1 MDDAVLLRALAAATA
16 PDAAR
21 LLQKTLVNNDVDLLT
36 PKLLAAVDD
45 GAIPP
50 TVFVIY
56 LSNTRRLG
64 TLSAALQSRSSTIR
78 CAAIKRAGKLLRS
91 EHEFDKTWRAL
102 GGAPGIAAL
111 MRSLSLDDVER
122 LCRALGKDL
131 SGSQFSAAALANR
144 QQAMSQLLDLV
155 SVLDPSKPT
164 ITSDTPFQRDPRPLD
179 HLYAFLVP
187 ACTAQAREQWWIKQ
201 NPGKEQPKPSRPY
214 PEWLEPGQ
222 EAKFHADIELDSQTY
237 TIDGIQWLL
246 SHENKYRESILH
258 SIAKADIQELEMKP
272 AVFFNSNILPLA
284 VSLTRKKLPPGMKSH
299 IWDVI
304 ASSLQR
310 WPLMAEQL
318 SFYRGGLIRLAV
330 SRWDYAPTQESH
342 ARAGDIL
349 CTLLKL
355 TPATKLPSMVQWFQT
370 GLFNIKSHHKYQ
382 LWLWLFRLTKK
393 FGVNIEAPT
402 EQDKEKLKQI
412 NAFPIDVFQEGFMP
426 RGKAVD
432 FLHLLAEIRPD
443 KAFLRPIVR
452 YQPSTIFSL
461 SGSVSPG
468 SPSPCG
474 DFELLHQHLFTCLP
488 PHDHPKHAS
497 VNLNVP
503 SAAEAIKLRMDEA
516 AKGRDAEV
524 RFFWAQ
530 SALFMAIASGSLAL
544 YSQALTWTRRFDRD
558 WQTLKNLYDTDTLLT
573 KEGVGLLSGIP
584 PRPQLSF
591 TSLSEIRA
599 AMSTASQVVSQI
611 LETAAANIR
620 EPTFSPSNWYSLERL
635 IRDIVECR
643 FRRVEALQE
652 HCGLSDDEVYALV
665 WKPTMD
671 MLLSV
676 ETFALQDQH
685 RELQLAKRPGFFH
698 DLDLEGLRDHTWSF
712 LDNLAKSRDELWH
725 KERVRRF
732 PSVITLPAPWPK
744 GLPVA
749 DLCAHRFGAEP
760 LKLPYVVSRAE
771 AVLFASPETLLSPM
785 PSDLEFRK
793 ATGGFFDNYKACFDI
808 YIDGWS
814 GTDGLSHEERVAR
827 VWRYATTELTGSR
840 MNKDEARAFW
850 QTHVFGPLEDWWPTP
865 PEPLPPKLAAP
876 VFPRTEDPSEPAEW
890 HPDPRVRSQGSER
903 KLDGPIPCL
912 DCIVSGPAQFSTTT
926 PFKASESLPSMSR
939 LVVKTPPTPSFWDMQ
954 QYQRPFSGESQD
966 AFIATALL
974 SLQNKGGSGGLLME
988 PFPSPSLARFP
999 AVYLSD
1005 EFLEEMGPAPRRS
1018 TNLELFPHTIP
1029 PALLLHLATVMS
1041 ERVVKAIGTEGVTW
1055 EERDSTFQVIK
1066 QLARCDQPGMARD
1079 LIRDIVLDNQ
1089 DLSSWHR
1096 HLFSAGYFSRLSP
1109 NEAKEFL
1116 DRIADTMILRLK
1128 DQAQKRDA
1136 GASRE
1141 GTAASQPAIKV
1152 STVKMLAQVLRGAKF
1167 VGHETIC
1174 STLGRILENARHID
1188 IRIEVV
1194 QSLVDLFLSS
1204 RDAIELQTE
1213 IFDILKAHA
1222 LPLAASLSERE
1233 GIMSEERW
1241 ASAEKEGVLPPHEEG
1256 GGDIQAL
1263 LFGVKDSQLSPDWRR
1278 RWAKEILGEVV
1289 AQSSKNQ
1296 ARWQALFLKINNLS
1310 MPEGEDLP
1318 LIATSRALQLEF
1330 VRDRPE
1336 HMDRAYFE
1344 RLVKYVM
1351 VNVDPGPGLA
1361 SINSKIRADPGLKV
1375 SHYGNLWLSRFGNEG
1390 CSALDLG
1397 PTDASK
1403 LLLRPSSFWLSM
1415 ATESGI
1421 TVQLVQDFLYSIADM
1436 YIQKSNLTAFTVLVQ
1451 RLNSIDL
1458 SHNSNEA
1465 DGHAAWRANVVPL
1478 FKRLITRIDSLRTP
1492 EWQHNPER
1500 LPSRLPTTFGIRA
1513 KLLPFPPNRSDNNGT
1528 PPLAG
1533 EISILAEALNALI
1546 AELANRGTPF
1556 KEDWATL
1563 RAVVTKES
1571 RAHAEF
1577 LRIALALAEH
1587 IVPALERDGGREPSL
1602 GESLRVELAAELIWL
1617 GQDPKDDEVLWRVWD
1632 MANRDWALSP
1642 VEFLRDWARMT
1653 VDEMMLAEARR
1664 GVESEFWVRIK
1675 KEALARAGSLGE
1687 AEEGEVAG
1695 VEEKVEEE
1703 GGEAEVSLRQAW
1715 GW

>member
-1 MDDAVLLRALAAATA
+1 MDDFAVLLRALAAATA

-56 LSNTRRLG
+56 LSNNHRLG
-64 TLSAALQSRSSTIR
+64 TLSAALGSRSSTIR
-78 CAAIKRAGKLLRS
+78 CAAIKHAGKLLRS
-91 EHEFDKTWRAL
+91 EHEFDKTWSAL

-111 MRSLSLDDVER
+111 MCSLSLDDVER

-131 SGSQFSAAALANR
+131 SASQFSAAALAKR

-164 ITSDTPFQRDPRPLD
+164 ITSDASFHRDPRPLD
-179 HLYAFLVP
+179 HFYAFLAP
-187 ACTAQAREQWWIKQ
+187 ACTEQAREQWWIKQ
-201 NPGKEQPKPSRPY
+201 NPGKEKPKPSRPY

-222 EAKFHADIELDSQTY
+222 EAKFHADIELGSQTY

-246 SHENKYRESILH
+246 SHEKKYRESILH
-258 SIAKADIQELEMKP
+258 SIAKADVQELEIKP

-284 VSLTRKKLPPGMKSH
+284 VSLSRKKLPPGMKSR
-299 IWDVI
+299 IWDLI

-310 WPLMAEQL
+310 WPMMADQL
-318 SFYRGGLIRLAV
+318 SFHRGGLIRLAI

-349 CTLLKL
+349 CTLLEL
-355 TPATKLPSMVQWFQT
+355 APATRLPSMVQWFQT
-370 GLFNIKSHHKYQ
+370 GLFNIKAQHKYQ
-382 LWLWLFRLTKK
+382 LLLWLFRLTKK
-393 FGVNIEAPT
+393 FGVDIEAPT
-402 EQDKEKLKQI
+402 EQDKETLKQI
-412 NAFPIDVFQEGFMP
+412 SAFPVELFQEGLMP

-443 KAFLRPIVR
+443 KGFLRPISR
-452 YQPSTIFSL
+452 YRPSTIFSL
-461 SGSVSPG
+461 LESPG

-474 DFELLHQHLFTCLP
+474 DFELLHQYLFTCLSP
-488 PHDHPKHAS
+488 QDHPKHAS

-558 WQTLKNLYDTDTLLT
+558 WQTLKNIYDADTLLT

-591 TSLSEIRA
+591 TSLPEIRA
-599 AMSTASQVVSQI
+599 AMSAASQVVSQI

-620 EPTFSPSNWYSLERL
+620 EPTFCPSNWYSLERL
-635 IRDIVECR
+635 IRDIVQCR

-676 ETFALQDQH
+676 ERFALQDQH
-685 RELQLAKRPGFFH
+685 RELQLAKRPGLFH
-698 DLDLEGLRDHTWSF
+698 DLDLKGLRDHTWSF
-712 LDNLAKSRDELWH
+712 LDNLAKSRDELWQ

-732 PSVITLPAPWPK
+732 PSVLTLPAPWPK

-749 DLCAHRFGAEP
+749 DLCAHRFGGEP
-760 LKLPYVVSRAE
+760 IKLPFVVSRAE

-785 PSDLEFRK
+785 PSDLDFKK

-814 GTDGLSHEERVAR
+814 GPDGLSGEERVAR

-840 MNKDEARAFW
+840 MSKDEARAFW
-850 QTHVFGPLEDWWPTP
+850 ETHVFGPLEDWWPTP

-903 KLDGPIPCL
+903 KLDGPITCL
-912 DCIVSGPAQFSTTT
+912 DCIVSGPAQLSTTT

-988 PFPSPSLARFP
+988 PFPSSSLARFP

-1005 EFLEEMGPAPRRS
+1005 EFLEEMAPAPRRP
-1018 TNLELFPHTIP
+1018 TNLEPFQHTIP
-1029 PALLLHLATVMS
+1029 PALLLRLATAMS
-1041 ERVVKAIGTEGVTW
+1041 QRVAKAIGHEGVTW
-1055 EERDSTFQVIK
+1055 EERNSTFQVIK

-1116 DRIADTMILRLK
+1116 DGIANTVIQRLK
-1128 DQAQKRDA
+1128 DQAQKRGA
-1136 GASRE
+1136 GARQE
-1141 GTAASQPAIKV
+1141 GTAGSQSAIKV

-1174 STLGRILENARHID
+1174 STLGRILEHARHID
-1188 IRIEVV
+1188 IRIAVV

-1204 RDAIELQTE
+1204 GDAIELQTE

-1222 LPLAASLSERE
+1222 VPLAASLSERE
-1233 GIMSEERW
+1233 GIMSEEKW
-1241 ASAEKEGVLPPHEEG
+1241 ASAEKKGVLPPHEEG
-1256 GGDIQAL
+1256 LGNVQAL

-1278 RWAKEILGEVV
+1278 RWAREILGEVM

-1318 LIATSRALQLEF
+1318 LIATSRALDLEF
-1330 VRDRPE
+1330 VRNRPE

-1344 RLVKYVM
+1344 QLVKYVM
-1351 VNVDPGPGLA
+1351 VNVNPGPGLA
-1361 SINSKIRADPGLKV
+1361 SINAKIRTDPRLKV
-1375 SHYGNLWLSRFGNEG
+1375 SPTGYLWLSRFGNEG
-1390 CSALDLG
+1390 SSALDLG

-1403 LLLRPSSFWLSM
+1403 LLLVPSSFWLSM

-1421 TVQLVQDFLYSIADM
+1421 TVQLIQDFLYNIADI

-1458 SHNSNEA
+1458 SYNSNEA
-1465 DGHAAWRANVVPL
+1465 DCHAAWRANVVPL
-1478 FKRLITRIDSLRTP
+1478 FKRLVARIDSLRTP
-1492 EWQHNPER
+1492 EWQNGYLGR
-1500 LPSRLPTTFGIRA
+1500 FPSRLPTTFGIRA

-1528 PPLAG
+1528 PPLDG
-1533 EISILAEALNALI
+1533 EISVFAEALKALI

-1556 KEDWATL
+1556 KEDLAKL
-1563 RAVVTKES
+1563 RTVVTKES

-1577 LRIALALAEH
+1577 LRIALALAED
-1587 IVPALERDGGREPSL
+1587 IVPALERDGGRQLNL

-1617 GQDPKDDEVLWRVWD
+1617 GQDPKDDGVLWEVWD
-1632 MANRDWALSP
+1632 MVNTDWAPSS
-1642 VEFLRDWARMT
+1642 VEFLRDWGRTTM
-1653 VDEMMLAEARR
+1653 DEMMLAEARR
-1664 GVESEFWVRIK
+1664 GAESKFWGRIK
-1675 KEALARAGSLGE
+1675 KEALARAGLLGE
-1687 AEEGEVAG
+1687 AEEGEVAA

-1703 GGEAEVSLRQAW
+1703 DGESDVSLRQAW